1 MMKNIKEYINES
13 LFDSEDDILNRD
25 PSEAILNWLEKNI
38 FSIYMIKDRIKI
50 KKGVVYHAGKLYA
63 PYFFKANP
71 PSWVKF
77 DKRSWEDVLT
87 GIKYNVNSQA
97 DISNIPGRIE
107 GIECDFIKNIDI
119 ENSSITIND
128 IKDIENIHL
137 SYKDP
142 SVVIHVNFQNG
153 NWGGVDVTEKMLTEL
168 YSRTNHIIIDIRKS
182 KLSGKFLRQI
192 KKYSL
197 DGFYDKNKNL
207 FDQLFHNGVEY
218 LTLGMYRDIEIF
230 KDHIEFAK

>member
-1 MMKNIKEYINES
+1 MKTIKEYIKES

-25 PSEAILNWLEKNI
+25 PSEAILNWLEKNV
-38 FSIYMIKDRIKI
+38 FSWYMMKDHVKI
-50 KKGVVYHAGKLYA
+50 KNGVVYHTGKIYA
-63 PYFFKANP
+63 PYFFNVNP
-71 PSWVKF
+71 PGWVKF
-77 DKRSWEDVLT
+77 DKRSWEDVPT

-119 ENSSITIND
+119 ENSSITIIN

-137 SYKDP
+137 SYEDP
-142 SVVIHVNFQNG
+142 SVVIHVTFQNG
-153 NWGGVDVTEKMLTEL
+153 NWKGADVIEKMLTEL